1 MKSVPVCLLGSP
13 LHLDSKLSPLPKFL
27 GLCSWPSCPSLCD
40 RLMQHFLKI
49 FLCSVCL
56 NRDPEVSWGHFFP
69 YSLFP
74 TSFLFHLLFFVLS
87 FFSPFYLTAGKQKKH
102 PPGSLLVTAK
112 HLFPSLLKIPSLTSS
127 SHLGPVI
134 SLTYPY
140 SCSLKNL
147 LKPLL

>member
-13 LHLDSKLSPLPKFL
+13 VHLDSKLSPLPKLL

-40 RLMQHFLKI
+40 RLMQHFLQI

-56 NRDPEVSWGHFFP
+56 NRDPEVSWGQ
-69 YSLFP
+69 
-74 TSFLFHLLFFVLS
+74 FLPLQPLPNKFFVSLVFCS
-87 FFSPFYLTAGKQKKH
+87 FFSSFYLKAGKQKKH
-102 PPGSLLVTAK
+102 PPGSLFVTAK
-112 HLFPSLLKIPSLTSS
+112 HLFPSLLKLPSLTSS

-147 LKPLL
+147 LEHLL